1 MCSWLSMAMLV
12 ISVLPSSC
20 MGASQGKKQK
30 YQHGKDIIVSVRFM
44 PDGRRFVS
52 ASNDGTIVMWD
63 VEMGRQVWQVDLD
76 AGTKTNESHTLSNV
90 SDMDLS
96 PDGNTL
102 AVAYDRVRVVDNQ
115 LAGKR
120 EYRIGLLDA
129 SNGRE
134 QRAFTGHTALIGT
147 MAFSGDGR
155 LLASTSADRTLRLWD
170 TETGKQLWSIGL
182 EEAGHAVA
190 ISNDTKHIAI
200 ATQAVNNP
208 GEPIV
213 AVYDAE
219 SGHLERK
226 FQQGKRNVSRLAF
239 APKRPLLAVASD
251 DLSGAQIDIWELSAK
266 EAKRT
271 FTDHEAGIT
280 AIAFSA
286 DGRLLASGD
295 LRRGRG
301 NVVVR
306 DLTRNV
312 PLRKHKLSSGVSSLS
327 FSPDSSILAVG
338 TYKGQIV
345 LLTP

>member
-12 ISVLPSSC
+12 VSLLPNSC

-30 YQHGKDIIVSVRFM
+30 YQHGEDIIVSVRFM

-63 VEMGRQVWQVDLD
+63 VQMGRQVWQIDLD
-76 AGTKTNESHTLSNV
+76 AGTKTAESHTLSNV

-96 PDGNTL
+96 PDGSTL
-102 AVAYDRVRVVDNQ
+102 AVAYDRVRVVGNQ
-115 LAGKR
+115 LVGKR

-129 SNGRE
+129 SDGRE
-134 QRAFTGHTALIGT
+134 QRDLTGHTALIGT
-147 MAFSGDGR
+147 IAFSGDGR
-155 LLASTSADRTLRLWD
+155 LLASASADRTLRLWN
-170 TETGKQLWSIGL
+170 TETGTQLWSIGL
-182 EEAGHAVA
+182 EEAGHVVVF
-190 ISNDTKHIAI
+190 SNDRKHIAI

-219 SGHLERK
+219 SGLLEHK
-226 FQQGKRNVSRLAF
+226 IQQGKRNVGGLAF
-239 APKRPLLAVASD
+239 APKSPLLAVASD

-271 FTDHEAGIT
+271 LADHEAGIT

-295 LRRGRG
+295 LRHGRG

-306 DLTRNV
+306 DLTMNA
-312 PLRKHKLSSGVSSLS
+312 PPRKHKLSAGVSSLS

-338 TYKGQIV
+338 TDKGQIV